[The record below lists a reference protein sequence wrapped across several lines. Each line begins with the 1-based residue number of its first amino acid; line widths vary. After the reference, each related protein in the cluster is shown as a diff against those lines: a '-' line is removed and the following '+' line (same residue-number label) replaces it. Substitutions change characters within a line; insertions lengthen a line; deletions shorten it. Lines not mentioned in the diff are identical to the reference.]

1 MELDFSLRP
10 SLTEDLV
17 SDQPDIEN
25 VVVIGGGVAG
35 FTAAMYAGRA
45 TLNPLLIVG
54 NALGGQAA
62 MTDRLE
68 NYPGFPE
75 GIAGVDLAERIQ
87 KQAMQFDT
95 RVEYDEVTEVDF
107 SVRPFT
113 VKTYGREIKTHT
125 VIVATGARSRRLGVP
140 GENKFVGR
148 GISFCAT
155 CDGFFYKDKVV
166 AVIGGGNSA
175 LDEGMYLARMA
186 VKVYIIH
193 RRDELRADK
202 ILQERAFRNPK
213 VEFIWDTVVDEVLGE
228 QKVEKLVLRNKKTG
242 EMSELPV
249 DGMFEYVGTVPNT
262 GILEGQLELDD
273 AGYIITDKRQRTN
286 IPGVYA
292 AGDVQSPD
300 FRQVVV
306 AAGAGAAAAIEVE
319 RYLAAME

>member
-1 MELDFSLRP
+1 MELNFSVRP
-10 SLTEDLV
+10 SLAEDSP
-17 SDQPDIEN
+17 SDQPDIEE
-25 VVVIGGGVAG
+25 VVIIGGGVAG

-62 MTDRLE
+62 MTDRME

-75 GIAGVDLAERIQ
+75 GIAGVDLAELIQ
-87 KQAMQFDT
+87 KQAMQYDT

-107 SVRPFT
+107 SERPFT
-113 VKTYGREIKTHT
+113 IKTYGREIKAHT

-186 VKVYIIH
+186 AKVYIIH

-202 ILQERAFRNPK
+202 ILAERAFRNPK
-213 VEFIWDTVVDEVLGE
+213 MEFIWDTVVEEVLGD
-228 QKVEKLVLRNKKTG
+228 QQLEKLVLRNKKTG
-242 EMSELPV
+242 EVSELPV
-249 DGMFEYVGTVPNT
+249 DGMFEYVGTIPNT
-262 GILEGQLELDD
+262 SIFKGQLEMDG
-273 AGYIITDKRQRTN
+273 AGYLITDKRQRTN